1 MSYYEVL
8 LFLHILAAA
17 IWFGGGF
24 ILLVLGTRL
33 SRIRDNRGLESL
45 FRQANFI
52 STGVFIPSGL
62 IVFFLGILMVI
73 EGPWTFGMLWI
84 VLGLVGYAITFVTGL
99 ALLMPQAKRIAA
111 AMERDGGMTD
121 ESAADTASLFRHM
134 RIDYAVIGV
143 VIADMAL
150 KPTAD
155 DIGTLVLFAAVLAV
169 VAAST
174 LLGGREE
181 KIARPRAAEPGR

>member
-1 MSYYEVL
+1 MSYYDVL
-8 LFLHILAAA
+8 LFLHILGAA

-24 ILLVLGTRL
+24 ILLVLATRF
-33 SRIRDNRGLESL
+33 SRVRDNNGLESL

-52 STGVFIPSGL
+52 SSRVFTPAAL
-62 IVFFLGILMVI
+62 AVLVLGILMVI

-84 VLGLVGYAITFVTGL
+84 VLGLVGYALTFVTGL
-99 ALLMPQAKRIAA
+99 ALLMPLAKRIAA

-121 ESAADTASLFRHM
+121 ESAAETAALFRKM
-134 RIDYAVIGV
+134 RIDYAVIGI

-155 DIGTLVLFAAVLAV
+155 DIGTLVLFAAIIVA

-174 LLGGREE
+174 LLGDR
-181 KIARPRAAEPGR
+181 KTPGSAPATR

>member
-24 ILLVLGTRL
+24 ILLVLGARL
-33 SRIRDNRGLESL
+33 SRIRDNDGLESL

-62 IVFFLGILMVI
+62 AVFFLGVLMVI
-73 EGPWTFGMLWI
+73 EGEWTFGMLWI

-99 ALLMPQAKRIAA
+99 GLLMPQAKRIAA
-111 AMERDGGMTD
+111 AIERDGGMTD
-121 ESAADTASLFRHM
+121 ESAADTAKLFRHM

-150 KPTAD
+150 KPTAE
-155 DIGTLVLFAAVLAV
+155 DIAVLVLFAAIIGV

-174 LLGGREE
+174 LLGGR
-181 KIARPRAAEPGR
+181 KGPRSAPSMG